1 MVTALSASFG
11 ARKTSPCF
19 CVRQHFVRTST
30 KAESSQRSK
39 GGKHFQ
45 LYSVVITVL
54 KWVVSR
60 GT

>member
-1 MVTALSASFG
+1 MVTAFSASFV

-19 CVRQHFVRTST
+19 CVRQHHVRTST

-39 GGKHFQ
+39 GGKHF
-45 LYSVVITVL
+45 LKYSVAITAFEKGL
-54 KWVVSR
+54 SR